1 MTSLRQLHRSKIAI
15 GSNMQQFGDRLG
27 WLVDADNF
35 YRKLSAVRRCL
46 ARLHRKTK
54 V

>member
-1 MTSLRQLHRSKIAI
+1 MTETPEYCTQVEEKDAL
-15 GSNMQQFGDRLG
+15 GDRLC

-46 ARLHRKTK
+46 TGCIEA
-54 V
+54 